1 MTIHN
6 SDKLLDLVK
15 IEKKILDFWEKE
27 KKWDCFS

>member
-27 KKWDCFS
+27 KNASN